1 MSKNNVDILTLKE
14 ADITDFAKSRNKLL
28 NGARSDW
35 VFFVDSD
42 EVVTPELKKEV
53 EFNNGS
59 GIFDGFYVK
68 RMNYFLGRYVGTDR
82 VIRYAKRNAGKWR
95 RKVHEVWEIK
105 GKVGELKNPLI
116 HNTAVN
122 VSDMVGKVNKYSTL
136 HAAAHKDENKK
147 TSVFKIIFFPIFKFT
162 ESVILGK
169 GLILSTLQSFHSF
182 LAWSKQW
189 EFQKN

>member
-1 MSKNNVDILTLKE
+1 MSKNKVDILTLNE

-28 NGARSDW
+28 NSAKSDW

-42 EVVTPELKKEV
+42 EVMTPELKKEV

-59 GIFDGFYVK
+59 GIFEGFYVK

-82 VIRYAKRNAGKWR
+82 VIRYAKKNAGKWR
-95 RKVHEVWEIK
+95 RKVHEFWEIK

-116 HNTAVN
+116 HNTAN
-122 VSDMVGKVNKYSTL
+122 SVSEMVKKINMYSTL
-136 HAAAHKDENKK
+136 HANAHKDENKR
-147 TSVFKIIFFPIFKFT
+147 TSAIKIVSFPVFKFV
-162 ESVILGK
+162 ESIILGK

-189 EFQKN
+189 EFQRN